1 MSRYN
6 IFNQIHKGLRAM
18 LYETALK
25 LQHTDFQINDDA
37 ETTIAAVESALHIF
51 HTHAHHEDSFV
62 LPAIQSY
69 EPALVQSFEDE
80 HVMDDSLA
88 EQVSEKIGL
97 LKSQTT
103 DSGKISAGYD
113 LVQSFQDFIAFNL
126 YHMNKEEDKINKVLW
141 AHYSDNDLMQ
151 ITHQIIENIPP
162 AEMEIESVWMM
173 KGLNNTEITNWLKT
187 VKQGAPEFVFRQL
200 LSQAEQALPLNR
212 WNKVQES
219 MTDGAM
225 IA

>member
-6 IFNQIHKGLRAM
+6 IFNQIHKGLRAL
-18 LYETALK
+18 LYETALT
-25 LQHTDFQINDDA
+25 LQHTDFQFSEDA
-37 ETTIAAVESALHIF
+37 ETAIAAVESALHIF

-62 LPAIQSY
+62 LPAIQKH

-88 EQVSEKIGL
+88 DLVSEKIGL
-97 LKSQTT
+97 LKQETS
-103 DSGKISAGYD
+103 DSGKISAGYN
-113 LVQSFQDFIAFNL
+113 LVQSFQEFIAFNL

-141 AHYSDNDLMQ
+141 ANYSDGELLQ
-151 ITHQIIENIPP
+151 ITRQIIESIPP
-162 AEMEIESVWMM
+162 VEMEIETIWML
-173 KGLNNTEITNWLKT
+173 KGLNNTEIIDWLKA

-200 LSQAEQALPLNR
+200 ISQAEQALPLSR

-219 MTDGAM
+219 MTEGAM